1 MLDPGGYSGT
11 DWSTAEV
18 IDMWLAISNQDT
30 TSHWEVVE
38 GWRKSSQLTDQHLQA
53 VKNYRKNLIDAWP
66 PEKSAASAAYVK
78 RLDDLID
85 HLQQTFDAATAN
97 LDAFRSATLAIGDAR
112 TNLGKIVD
120 EYYTNEAALR
130 TFNESKSQRTPGQG
144 NYKLPEPKPP
154 VPDGRQE
161 QLASQARSIMYGL
174 GHELTTAQTQI
185 VDPEAYDPTYGMG
198 DDKRQYGGTTYS
210 APGIPEVVPFDPH
223 TSSASIS
230 GGTASHMSPTHA
242 DSPTTGPPSTSPGS
256 IRQPG
261 LILGGMDPHAVVA
274 PSGIPYPLPTPI
286 TGRLSM
292 PNVITPPPPFA
303 PDFVGLPSTAPT
315 SLGPGRSLFG
325 NGFGGPGA
333 GRSSSVQAM
342 PPGGVIG
349 GQPGVGLGQPGT
361 GGRAM
366 QRISP
371 AGGLLNAAGSPP
383 ARTGAGSRVA
393 SAYGQPSGT
402 AQGRNISRHDKPD
415 DSTQWDPDNP
425 WKIAEGVDPVVFA
438 ARDPRIDPGPAIG
451 LN

>member
-174 GHELTTAQTQI
+174 GHELTTAQATI
-185 VDPEAYDPTYGMG
+185 IEPPAYDPGLDRAGSEHKHAENTYG
-198 DDKRQYGGTTYS
+198 S
-210 APGIPEVVPFDPH
+210 PAVPPVVPFDPH
-223 TSSASIS
+223 SPSTWSVSANGGSHALPTHVIVDPNTSSPPTSSNPTQHPSLVLGGVQTQPVVATPGTISASPVPLPGNVGPVPGIVTPASPLPAGSLRLPGTPTAFSGPRRLNGEELSRPSTGPS
-230 GGTASHMSPTHA
+230 GG
-242 DSPTTGPPSTSPGS
+242 
-256 IRQPG
+256 
-261 LILGGMDPHAVVA
+261 
-274 PSGIPYPLPTPI
+274 
-286 TGRLSM
+286 RLR
-292 PNVITPPPPFA
+292 A
-303 PDFVGLPSTAPT
+303 L
-315 SLGPGRSLFG
+315 
-325 NGFGGPGA
+325 
-333 GRSSSVQAM
+333 

-349 GQPGVGLGQPGT
+349 ETPGTALGQPPV
-361 GGRAM
+361 GRRPV
-366 QRISP
+366 QTVNP
-371 AGGLLNAAGSPP
+371 AGGVLNPGGLKPGRSGRSVNTRGSQLMKP
-383 ARTGAGSRVA
+383 
-393 SAYGQPSGT
+393 YGRG
-402 AQGRNISRHDKPD
+402 
-415 DSTQWDPDNP
+415 DSEDPRIWDPDNP
-425 WKIAEGVDPVVFA
+425 WETAKGVDPVVLPPTQQ
-438 ARDPRIDPGPAIG
+438 RVDPGPAIG
-451 LN
+451 LQR